1 MENKLQK
8 TINEM
13 RLTSEKPKSCDVLP
27 KPLQQATEQVKKRYG
42 DAENFLATFNPD
54 LQIAIAANVERAF
67 TGNSP
72 SLTVVKHSYSE
83 QVLIVWILAQLENI
97 NDFCGVLN
105 KMTIVQMENLARIIV
120 VEYHYFKISEL
131 MLFFH
136 RFKCGK
142 YGQFYGVIDPQKLM
156 SAIQAFASDR
166 ISETRSIETRRQQE
180 ELNRMR
186 DEWRRSTTAISYEEY
201 QKQKKSELLK

>member
-13 RLTSEKPKSCDVLP
+13 RQTNEKPKSCEELP
-27 KPLQQATEQVKKRYG
+27 KPLQKATEQVRRKYG
-42 DAENFLATFNPD
+42 GAENFLATFNPD
-54 LQIAIAANVERAF
+54 LQIVIAANVERAF

-105 KMTIVQMENLARIIV
+105 KMTIAQMENLARIIV

-131 MLFFH
+131 MLFFY

-142 YGQFYGVIDPQKLM
+142 YGQFYGVIDPQKLI
-156 SAIQAFASDR
+156 SAIQVFASDR

-201 QKQKKSELLK
+201 LKQKK